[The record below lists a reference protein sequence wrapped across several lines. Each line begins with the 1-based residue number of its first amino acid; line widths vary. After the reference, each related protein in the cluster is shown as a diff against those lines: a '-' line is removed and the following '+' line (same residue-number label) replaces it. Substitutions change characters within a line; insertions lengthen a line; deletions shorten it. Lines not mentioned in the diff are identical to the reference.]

1 MAYMRKG
8 KVCWLDASMINAIE
22 PKLNTSDFKELEP
35 YYDVLEEHLLNEG
48 FVLYD
53 DPIEFIADVTVNG
66 FHELRYNCAIVKGT
80 RRNGKFIVNEI
91 GISYQH
97 IK

>member
-48 FVLYD
+48 FVLSLFPAQTSID
-53 DPIEFIADVTVNG
+53 HG
-66 FHELRYNCAIVKGT
+66 L
-80 RRNGKFIVNEI
+80 
-91 GISYQH
+91 
-97 IK
+97 